1 MSSENI
7 LRQIQWLADMN
18 GYELTKFA
26 PKIAAAKERFFGE
39 KDWSK
44 CPCDPDSDR
53 SCISEHCHQDIK
65 LNGHCHCNCYNLK
78 GVNDD

>member
-65 LNGHCHCNCYNLK
+65 LHGHCHCNCYKLK
-78 GVNDD
+78 GVDDD

>member
-7 LRQIQWLADMN
+7 LHQMQWLADMN
-18 GYELTKFA
+18 GYELTEFA
-26 PKIAAAKERFFGE
+26 SKIAAAKERFFGE

-65 LNGHCHCNCYNLK
+65 LHGHCHCNCYRLK
-78 GVNDD
+78 RVDDD

>member
-1 MSSENI
+1 MPSEKI
-7 LRQIQWLADMN
+7 LNNIQWLADMN
-18 GYELTKFA
+18 GYKLSQHA

-39 KDWSK
+39 DNWFK

-65 LNGHCHCNCYNLK
+65 RDGLCHCNCYCLK
-78 GVNDD
+78 GDNNG